1 MWPGHL
7 RLGAARKVADGHPDK
22 WEMGSYGL
30 QAKAKGIHL
39 TGIYSAMYSA
49 KQDEDT
55 KMVISLHLFW
65 NGLHPILLQWKLK
78 RTDLSL
84 QTI

>member
-1 MWPGHL
+1 MQSLHL
-7 RLGAARKVADGHPDK
+7 SLGAARKLADGHPDK
-22 WEMGSYGL
+22 WEMGCCSL

-55 KMVISLHLFW
+55 KMVISLHLF
-65 NGLHPILLQWKLK
+65 
-78 RTDLSL
+78 
-84 QTI
+84 

>member
-1 MWPGHL
+1 MVTQISGKRGAGGLWPPSQG
-7 RLGAARKVADGHPDK
+7 
-22 WEMGSYGL
+22 
-30 QAKAKGIHL
+30 KAKGIHL

-55 KMVISLHLFW
+55 KMVISLQLVW
-65 NGLHPILLQWKLK
+65 NGLHPALLQWKLK

-84 QTI
+84 QAV

>member
-1 MWPGHL
+1 MPGCCQEVANGHL
-7 RLGAARKVADGHPDK
+7 DK
-22 WEMGSYGL
+22 WEMGCYNL

-55 KMVISLHLFW
+55 KMVISLHLF
-65 NGLHPILLQWKLK
+65 
-78 RTDLSL
+78 
-84 QTI
+84 

>member
-1 MWPGHL
+1 MTTQLSG
-7 RLGAARKVADGHPDK
+7 K
-22 WEMGSYGL
+22 WGGYSL

-55 KMVISLHLFW
+55 KMVISLHLF
-65 NGLHPILLQWKLK
+65 
-78 RTDLSL
+78 
-84 QTI
+84 

>member
-1 MWPGHL
+1 VL
-7 RLGAARKVADGHPDK
+7 LGGQLMVTQTSG
-22 WEMGSYGL
+22 EMGCSSL

-55 KMVISLHLFW
+55 KMVISLYLF
-65 NGLHPILLQWKLK
+65 
-78 RTDLSL
+78 
-84 QTI
+84 

>member
-1 MWPGHL
+1 MGSVHL
-7 RLGAARKVADGHPDK
+7 CLGASRKLAYGHPDK
-22 WEMGSYGL
+22 WEMGCSGL

-55 KMVISLHLFW
+55 KMVISLHLF
-65 NGLHPILLQWKLK
+65 
-78 RTDLSL
+78 
-84 QTI
+84 

>member
-1 MWPGHL
+1 ML
-7 RLGAARKVADGHPDK
+7 CLGAARRPADGHPDK
-22 WEMGSYGL
+22 WKMGCYSL

-55 KMVISLHLFW
+55 KMVISLYLF
-65 NGLHPILLQWKLK
+65 
-78 RTDLSL
+78 
-84 QTI
+84 